1 MGVSGS
7 RYLRRP
13 TVIVDTKTASISS
26 NFATRVSSRLSTM
39 VVSWEIGLAA
49 AGDLDNTGVCALKV
63 KISYFSILCTIGLD
77 VQIHI

>member
-39 VVSWEIGLAA
+39 VASWEIGLAA
-49 AGDLDNTGVCALKV
+49 AGDLDRTGVC
-63 KISYFSILCTIGLD
+63 IESED
-77 VQIHI
+77 